1 MLTTARY
8 GNAQGATMLNRRK
21 ASGLLAATGLFACA
35 AAWADPGPA
44 LIDRFDPAIL
54 TAIAEEKGWTAETI
68 ANASDPIRVRMTGPS
83 GISFLMQAHDCETGT
98 CRQALVRARIT
109 PKTVPDAP
117 NEMPDYWSSNSGP
130 VSAAWTGENYTLQY
144 QIIFTGGVTRTNLSA
159 LLDRIDSNTDSFRWL
174 VAP

>member
-1 MLTTARY
+1 MLTVRNVA
-8 GNAQGATMLNRRK
+8 
-21 ASGLLAATGLFACA
+21 GLFAAMTLLICRPA
-35 AAWADPGPA
+35 SADPGA
-44 LIDRFDPAIL
+44 VLIDRFDPAIV

-68 ANASDPIRVRMTGPS
+68 ADAAGPIRVRVTGSS
-83 GISFLMQAHDCETGT
+83 GISFLMQGHDCETGT

-130 VSAAWTGENYTLQY
+130 VSAAWTGENYTLHY
-144 QIIFTGGVTRTNLSA
+144 QIIFTGGVTRANLSA
-159 LLDRIDSNTDSFRWL
+159 LLDRIDSNTDSLRWL